1 MTQEMLVSTID
12 SLREWEALAAE
23 AAAQVESLK
32 DQLKAEMN
40 AQGTEELTV
49 GKYIL
54 RWTPVLAQRFD
65 STALKRTLPDL
76 YKTYLKQVSS
86 RRFTVS
92 A

>member
-1 MTQEMLVSTID
+1 MSTIELE
-12 SLREWEALAAE
+12 SRIRKMQEWEALAAE

-32 DQLKAEMN
+32 DQLKAEMT
-40 AQGTEELTV
+40 AQGKEELEV

-54 RWTPVLAQRFD
+54 RWTPVLSQRFD
-65 STALKRTLPDL
+65 STALKKALPDL

>member
-54 RWTPVLAQRFD
+54 RWTSVLSQRFD
-65 STALKRTLPDL
+65 STALKKELPEL
-76 YKTYLKQVSS
+76 YGRFTKQVAS